1 MRSFTP
7 FAVAIIGCAA
17 AYNIDNE
24 IYGNESAPYTV
35 ITHDGQFET
44 RDYNSLV
51 FVETSDSD
59 QAFNQLFGYIS
70 GENESEM
77 KIPMTKPVYNYW
89 NESNTQWIMA
99 FVMPA
104 ALTIDEVPQP
114 DDITVDVKLTGE
126 ARYATYQYSGCT
138 TKAMEDE
145 GLENLKEWLATNSI
159 AYDHD

>member
-1 MRSFTP
+1 MRSVTA
-7 FAVAIIGCAA
+7 FAVAIIGCAYGQA
-17 AYNIDNE
+17 LID
-24 IYGNESAPYTV
+24 GTESSTYTV
-35 ITHDGQFET
+35 VSSEGMYEI
-44 RDYNSLV
+44 RDYNTMV
-51 FVETSDSD
+51 FVETAESQD
-59 QAFNQLFGYIS
+59 AFNKLFGYIS

-77 KIPMTKPVYNYW
+77 KIPMTAPVYSYW
-89 NESNTQWIMA
+89 NESAVEIMA
-99 FVMPA
+99 FVMPT